1 MSLDSDCLA
10 RLKLRQAPFDTLA
23 SEDFLYSDP
32 LLESLVETAARAI
45 GAPGAVVVLA
55 GPDGSGRS
63 VQLMRLLGVLEGS
76 YELIAFRSRP
86 NIPFDA
92 VDVTIRAHLR
102 RGGFDNPNRPV
113 AELLA
118 ERARAQARLVLAI
131 DDAHLLGR
139 EGLVKLVRLRATV
152 LEAGGQGM
160 RLILV
165 GDPSLSRERL
175 PLPDLLDDAQ
185 VVRLNLRP
193 FNLEQAGAYLRH
205 RLRVAGLED
214 PDSLLTRGDIA
225 VLQGSAKGLPAALN
239 AQANAWLARRCKS
252 LEGGDLRNSL
262 GGRSTTAKA
271 AGTIQ
276 SQVGAEARRPPE
288 PFTEP
293 DLLAERLELSE
304 EFLELKPDTSV
315 PSASSA
321 PAPSPPREPQLSDF
335 LIGGEV
341 PTALAQSEFEQILQ
355 RVRQHQPWD
364 PSVPEPKAATR
375 EQIKAAAPKPKTPYW
390 NRPWFIPLILVF
402 VLLAI
407 AAPVLWQLMI
417 DSKPSTSLRERSKPI
432 AQAASERH
440 DAAQEAAK
448 PESQSLAPEPAQAEA
463 TPVSDSTSAAVADAS
478 EPDDGASKSQ
488 ATPNEGIATSETSL
502 ASEASPDVWAE
513 DLAWLMRQ
521 DPERFTIQL
530 VAARDLQTARRV
542 LDPQALEGVHYIQT
556 RSYVIAV
563 LGSFPNRTQAARE
576 LPRLPASVRN
586 NGPWIR
592 TIGSIRD
599 SLP

>member
-1 MSLDSDCLA
+1 MSLDPDCLA
-10 RLKLRQAPFDTLA
+10 RLKLRQAPFDTLT

-63 VQLMRLLGVLEGS
+63 VQLMRLLGALDGQ

-102 RGGFDNPNRPV
+102 NGGFDNPNRSV
-113 AELLA
+113 ADLLA
-118 ERARAQARLVLAI
+118 ERARSQARLVLAI
-131 DDAHLLGR
+131 DDAHLLGG

-152 LEAGGQGM
+152 LEAGGQGV

-165 GDPSLSRERL
+165 GDPSLSRGRL
-175 PLPDLLDDAQ
+175 PLPDLLDDSQ

-214 PDSLLTRGDIA
+214 PDSLLSRGDIA

-252 LEGGDLRNSL
+252 LDGGLRTSL
-262 GGRSTTAKA
+262 GGRSGTASAA
-271 AGTIQ
+271 AGVIPAPI
-276 SQVGAEARRPPE
+276 SAEPQRTPE
-288 PFTEP
+288 PRPEP
-293 DLLAERLELSE
+293 DPLDERLEASE
-304 EFLELKPDTSV
+304 EFLDLEPDTYE
-315 PSASSA
+315 PSAPSA
-321 PAPSPPREPQLSDF
+321 PPPPRDPQLSDF
-335 LIGGEV
+335 LVGGEV

-355 RVRQHQPWD
+355 RVRQHQPWETAAE
-364 PSVPEPKAATR
+364 PEPKAATR
-375 EQIKAAAPKPKTPYW
+375 EEIKATAPKLRTPYW
-390 NRPWFIPLILVF
+390 NRPWFIPVILVF
-402 VLLAI
+402 VLAAI
-407 AAPVLWQLMI
+407 AAPVVWQLVM
-417 DSKPSTSLRERSKPI
+417 DAKPSTSLLERSKPVS
-432 AQAASERH
+432 QAPVDRP
-440 DAAQEAAK
+440 EAPE
-448 PESQSLAPEPAQAEA
+448 PESQPVAPETASAPAQPETTPEAAAEGA
-463 TPVSDSTSAAVADAS
+463 PVAGVA
-478 EPDDGASKSQ
+478 EPDDGV
-488 ATPNEGIATSETSL
+488 SE
-502 ASEASPDVWAE
+502 SPDVPSDARPPAEPAPGSEAPRDEWAE

-530 VAARDLQTARRV
+530 VAARDLQTARGV
-542 LDPQALEGVHYIQT
+542 LDPQALEGVRYVQT

-563 LGSFPNRTQAARE
+563 LGSFPSRTQAARE
-576 LPRLPASVRN
+576 LPGLPAPVRD

>member
-1 MSLDSDCLA
+1 MSLDPDCLA
-10 RLKLRQAPFDTLA
+10 RLKLRQAPFDTLT

-32 LLESLVETAARAI
+32 LLESLVETAARALA
-45 GAPGAVVVLA
+45 APGAVVVLA

-63 VQLMRLLGVLEGS
+63 IQLMRLLGALDGQ

-102 RGGFDNPNRPV
+102 NGGFDNPNRSV
-113 AELLA
+113 ADLLA

-131 DDAHLLGR
+131 DDAHLLGG

-152 LEAGGQGM
+152 LEAGGQGL

-165 GDPSLSRERL
+165 GDPSLSRGRL
-175 PLPDLLDDAQ
+175 PLPDLLDDSQ

-205 RLRVAGLED
+205 RLRVAGLDD
-214 PDSLLTRGDIA
+214 PDSLLSRGDIA

-239 AQANAWLARRCKS
+239 VQANAWLARRCKS
-252 LEGGDLRNSL
+252 LEGGLGSSL
-262 GGRSTTAKA
+262 SRRSTTASA
-271 AGTIQ
+271 APAAV
-276 SQVGAEARRPPE
+276 SAVPARATAPPPAPE
-288 PFTEP
+288 PLEEALDSTDEFLDLEP
-293 DLLAERLELSE
+293 DTYE
-304 EFLELKPDTSV
+304 
-315 PSASSA
+315 PSASL
-321 PAPSPPREPQLSDF
+321 PPKEPQLSDF
-335 LIGGEV
+335 LVGGEV

-355 RVRQHQPWD
+355 RVRQHQPWETAAA
-364 PSVPEPKAATR
+364 PEPKAATR
-375 EQIKAAAPKPKTPYW
+375 EEIKATAPKPRTPYW
-390 NRPWFIPLILVF
+390 NRPWFIPVILVV
-402 VLLAI
+402 VLTAI
-407 AAPVLWQLMI
+407 AAPVVLQLVM
-417 DSKPSTSLRERSKPI
+417 DAKPSTSLERSKPVS
-432 AQAASERH
+432 QTPASRTEAI
-440 DAAQEAAK
+440 DAEPQPA
-448 PESQSLAPEPAQAEA
+448 APE
-463 TPVSDSTSAAVADAS
+463 TAS
-478 EPDDGASKSQ
+478 EPNRPAEPET
-488 ATPNEGIATSETSL
+488 AVAAETPP
-502 ASEASPDVWAE
+502 ASPLDTPEGVEPKPSDVPDDQNSSTEPVSVAEVPRDEWAE

-530 VAARDLQTARRV
+530 VAARDLQTARGV
-542 LDPQALEGVHYIQT
+542 LDPQAMEGVRYVQT

-576 LPRLPASVRN
+576 LPALPAPVRD

>member
-10 RLKLRQAPFDTLA
+10 RLKLRQAPFDTLT

-32 LLESLVETAARAI
+32 LLESLVETAARALA
-45 GAPGAVVVLA
+45 APGAIVVLA

-63 VQLMRLLGVLEGS
+63 IQLMQLLGTLDGQ

-102 RGGFDNPNRPV
+102 SGGFDNPNRSV
-113 AELLA
+113 ADLLA

-131 DDAHLLGR
+131 DDAHLLGG

-152 LEAGGQGM
+152 LEAGGPGL

-165 GDPSLSRERL
+165 GDPSLSRGRL
-175 PLPDLLDDAQ
+175 PLPDLLDDSQ

-214 PDSLLTRGDIA
+214 PDSLLSRGDIA

-239 AQANAWLARRCKS
+239 VQANAWLARRCKS
-252 LEGGDLRNSL
+252 LAGGLGSSL
-262 GGRSTTAKA
+262 SRRSTAASAAPAAVSVAPARATAPPPA
-271 AGTIQ
+271 
-276 SQVGAEARRPPE
+276 PE
-288 PFTEP
+288 PFE
-293 DLLAERLELSE
+293 ELQDASE
-304 EFLELKPDTSV
+304 EFLDLEPDTYEPSV
-315 PSASSA
+315 P
-321 PAPSPPREPQLSDF
+321 PPPKEPQLSDF
-335 LIGGEV
+335 LVGGEV

-355 RVRQHQPWD
+355 RVRQHQP
-364 PSVPEPKAATR
+364 SETAAPEPKAASR
-375 EQIKAAAPKPKTPYW
+375 EEIKATAPKPRMAYW
-390 NRPWFIPLILVF
+390 NRPWFIPVILVI
-402 VLLAI
+402 VLAAI
-407 AAPVLWQLMI
+407 AAPVVLQLVM
-417 DSKPSTSLRERSKPI
+417 DAKPSTSLERSKPVSQTP
-432 AQAASERH
+432 ASRSEATDADSESQPAAPDTISAPNR
-440 DAAQEAAK
+440 
-448 PESQSLAPEPAQAEA
+448 PESVTAATTEIPPASTQDIPAGIEPA
-463 TPVSDSTSAAVADAS
+463 PGDM
-478 EPDDGASKSQ
+478 PDDGQSIQRDSSVEPVPVAEVPRDEW
-488 ATPNEGIATSETSL
+488 T
-502 ASEASPDVWAE
+502 E

-530 VAARDLQTARRV
+530 VAARDLQTARGV
-542 LDPQALEGVHYIQT
+542 LDPQALEGIRYVQT

-576 LPRLPASVRN
+576 LPALPAPVRD

>member
-1 MSLDSDCLA
+1 MSLDPECLA
-10 RLKLRQAPFDTLA
+10 RLKLRQAPFDTLT
-23 SEDFLYSDP
+23 SEEFLYSDP
-32 LLESLVETAARAI
+32 LLESLIETAARAL
-45 GAPGAVVVLA
+45 AVPGAVVILT

-63 VQLMRLLGVLEGS
+63 VQLMRLLGALDGQ

-102 RGGFDNPNRPV
+102 QGGFDNPSRPV

-118 ERARAQARLVLAI
+118 ERARTQTRLVLAI
-131 DDAHLLGR
+131 DDAHLLGS
-139 EGLVKLVRLRATV
+139 EGLIKLVRLRARV
-152 LEAGGQGM
+152 LEVGGPGL

-165 GDPSLSRERL
+165 GDPSLSRGRL
-175 PLPDLLDDAQ
+175 PLPDLLDDSQ

-214 PDSLLTRGDIA
+214 PDTLLSRGDIA

-252 LEGGDLRNSL
+252 LDGGLRTSL
-262 GGRSTTAKA
+262 GGRSATANA
-271 AGTIQ
+271 AVGVIPAP
-276 SQVGAEARRPPE
+276 VGAEPQRSSE
-288 PFTEP
+288 PHP
-293 DLLAERLELSE
+293 DPLDERLETSE
-304 EFLELKPDTSV
+304 EFLDLAPNAPT
-315 PSASSA
+315 PSA
-321 PAPSPPREPQLSDF
+321 PPPRDPQLSDF
-335 LIGGEV
+335 LVGGEV

-355 RVRQHQPWD
+355 RVRQHQSWD

-375 EQIKAAAPKPKTPYW
+375 EEIKATKPKPRTPYW
-390 NRPWFIPLILVF
+390 NHPWFIPVILVI
-402 VLLAI
+402 VLVSI
-407 AAPVLWQLMI
+407 AAPVIWQLVV
-417 DSKPSTSLRERSKPI
+417 DSRPSTSLLEHSRPVSQVPVGRPKAP
-432 AQAASERH
+432 
-440 DAAQEAAK
+440 K
-448 PESQSLAPEPAQAEA
+448 PESQPTAPEMASIPAQPESMSGAPLEG
-463 TPVSDSTSAAVADAS
+463 TTSAVAVS
-478 EPDDGASKSQ
+478 PDDGA
-488 ATPNEGIATSETSL
+488 L
-502 ASEASPDVWAE
+502 APRESAGDGMASAEPGPGPEAPRDEWAE

-530 VAARDLQTARRV
+530 VAARDLQTVRGI
-542 LDPQALEGVHYIQT
+542 LDPQDLEGVHYIRT

-563 LGSFPNRTQAARE
+563 LGSFPSRTQAARV
-576 LPRLPASVRN
+576 LPSLPAPVRD

>member
-1 MSLDSDCLA
+1 MSLDPDCLA
-10 RLKLRQAPFDTLA
+10 RLKLRQAPFDTLT

-32 LLESLVETAARAI
+32 LLESLVETAARALA
-45 GAPGAVVVLA
+45 APGAVVVLA

-63 VQLMRLLGVLEGS
+63 IQLMRLLGALDGQ

-102 RGGFDNPNRPV
+102 SGGFDNPNRSV
-113 AELLA
+113 ADLLA

-131 DDAHLLGR
+131 DDAHLLGG

-152 LEAGGQGM
+152 LEAGGQGL

-165 GDPSLSRERL
+165 GDPSLSRGRL
-175 PLPDLLDDAQ
+175 PLPDLLDDSQ

-205 RLRVAGLED
+205 RLRVAGLDD
-214 PDSLLTRGDIA
+214 PDSLLSRGDIA

-239 AQANAWLARRCKS
+239 VQANAWLARRCKS
-252 LEGGDLRNSL
+252 LEGGLGSSL
-262 GGRSTTAKA
+262 SRRSTAASAAPAAVSAAPARATAPPPA
-271 AGTIQ
+271 
-276 SQVGAEARRPPE
+276 PE
-288 PFTEP
+288 P
-293 DLLAERLELSE
+293 LEDSLDQAE
-304 EFLELKPDTSV
+304 EFLDLEPDTYEPSV
-315 PSASSA
+315 P
-321 PAPSPPREPQLSDF
+321 PPPKEPQLSDF
-335 LIGGEV
+335 LVGGEV

-355 RVRQHQPWD
+355 RVRQHQPWETAAAAA
-364 PSVPEPKAATR
+364 PEPKAATR
-375 EQIKAAAPKPKTPYW
+375 EEIKATAPKTRTPYW
-390 NRPWFIPLILVF
+390 NRPWFIPVILVV
-402 VLLAI
+402 VLAAI
-407 AAPVLWQLMI
+407 AAPVVLQLVM
-417 DSKPSTSLRERSKPI
+417 DAKPSASLERSKPVS
-432 AQAASERH
+432 QAPSS
-440 DAAQEAAK
+440 QSEAADTEPRPAA
-448 PESQSLAPEPAQAEA
+448 PETTSTPNRPEPVTAAATETLPVLSLDTPEGIAPEPRDAPDDQDSSAE
-463 TPVSDSTSAAVADAS
+463 PVPVADVPRD
-478 EPDDGASKSQ
+478 E
-488 ATPNEGIATSETSL
+488 
-502 ASEASPDVWAE
+502 WAE

-530 VAARDLQTARRV
+530 VAARDLQTARGV
-542 LDPQALEGVHYIQT
+542 LDPQALEGIRYVQT

-563 LGSFPNRTQAARE
+563 LGSFPSRTQAARE
-576 LPRLPASVRN
+576 LPALPAPVRD

>member
-1 MSLDSDCLA
+1 MSLDPDCLA
-10 RLKLRQAPFDTLA
+10 RLKLRQAPFDTLT

-63 VQLMRLLGVLEGS
+63 VQLMRLLGALDGP

-102 RGGFDNPNRPV
+102 SSGFDNPNRSV
-113 AELLA
+113 ADLLA
-118 ERARAQARLVLAI
+118 ERTRAQARLVLAI
-131 DDAHLLGR
+131 DDAHLLGG
-139 EGLVKLVRLRATV
+139 EGMVKLVRLRATV
-152 LEAGGQGM
+152 LEAGGQGL

-165 GDPSLSRERL
+165 GDPSLSRGRL

-214 PDSLLTRGDIA
+214 PDSLLSRGDIA

-239 AQANAWLARRCKS
+239 AQANAWLTRRCKS
-252 LEGGDLRNSL
+252 LDGGLRTSL
-262 GGRSTTAKA
+262 GGRSAA
-271 AGTIQ
+271 AGVMPAPI
-276 SQVGAEARRPPE
+276 SAEPQRPPE
-288 PFTEP
+288 PRPEP
-293 DLLAERLELSE
+293 DPLDERLEASE
-304 EFLELKPDTSV
+304 EFLDLEPDTYE
-315 PSASSA
+315 PSAPSA
-321 PAPSPPREPQLSDF
+321 PPPPRDPQLSDF
-335 LIGGEV
+335 LVGGEV
-341 PTALAQSEFEQILQ
+341 PTAMAQSEFEQILQ
-355 RVRQHQPWD
+355 RVRQHQPWEAAA
-364 PSVPEPKAATR
+364 PEPKAATR
-375 EQIKAAAPKPKTPYW
+375 EEIKATTPKPRTPYW
-390 NRPWFIPLILVF
+390 NRPWFIPVVLVI
-402 VLLAI
+402 VLVAI
-407 AAPVLWQLMI
+407 AAPVVWQLVM
-417 DSKPSTSLRERSKPI
+417 DSKPSTSLPDRSKPVS
-432 AQAASERH
+432 QAPVDRP
-440 DAAQEAAK
+440 EATE
-448 PESQSLAPEPAQAEA
+448 PESQPVAPETASAPAQPEA
-463 TPVSDSTSAAVADAS
+463 TPVAAPEGAPVAGVA
-478 EPDDGASKSQ
+478 EPAPG
-488 ATPNEGIATSETSL
+488 SETPRDEL
-502 ASEASPDVWAE
+502 AE

-530 VAARDLQTARRV
+530 VAARDLQTARGV
-542 LDPQALEGVHYIQT
+542 LDPQALEGVRYVQT

-563 LGSFPNRTQAARE
+563 LGSFPSRTQAARE
-576 LPRLPASVRN
+576 LPGLPASVRD

>member
-1 MSLDSDCLA
+1 MSLDPDCLA
-10 RLKLRQAPFDTLA
+10 RLKLRQAPFDTLT

-32 LLESLVETAARAI
+32 LLESLVETAARALA
-45 GAPGAVVVLA
+45 APGAVVVLA

-63 VQLMRLLGVLEGS
+63 IQLMRLLGALDGQ

-102 RGGFDNPNRPV
+102 NGGFDNPNRSV
-113 AELLA
+113 ADLLA

-131 DDAHLLGR
+131 DDAHLLGG

-152 LEAGGQGM
+152 LEAGGQGL

-165 GDPSLSRERL
+165 GDPSLSRGRL
-175 PLPDLLDDAQ
+175 PLPDLLDDSQ

-214 PDSLLTRGDIA
+214 PDSLLSRGDIA

-239 AQANAWLARRCKS
+239 VQANAWLARRCKS
-252 LEGGDLRNSL
+252 LEGGLGSSL
-262 GGRSTTAKA
+262 SRRSTAASAAPAAVSAVPARATAPPPA
-271 AGTIQ
+271 
-276 SQVGAEARRPPE
+276 PE
-288 PFTEP
+288 PLEEAQDSTDEFLDLEP
-293 DLLAERLELSE
+293 DTYE
-304 EFLELKPDTSV
+304 
-315 PSASSA
+315 PSASL
-321 PAPSPPREPQLSDF
+321 PPKEPQLSDF
-335 LIGGEV
+335 LVGGEV

-355 RVRQHQPWD
+355 RVRQHQPWETAAA
-364 PSVPEPKAATR
+364 PEPKAATR
-375 EQIKAAAPKPKTPYW
+375 EEIKATAPKPRTPYW
-390 NRPWFIPLILVF
+390 NRPWFIPVILVV
-402 VLLAI
+402 VLTAI
-407 AAPVLWQLMI
+407 AAPVVLQLVM
-417 DSKPSTSLRERSKPI
+417 DAKPSTSLERSKPVS
-432 AQAASERH
+432 QAPASRTEAT
-440 DAAQEAAK
+440 DAE
-448 PESQSLAPEPAQAEA
+448 PQSAAPE
-463 TPVSDSTSAAVADAS
+463 TAS
-478 EPDDGASKSQ
+478 EPNRPEPETAAATETPPASPLD
-488 ATPNEGIATSETSL
+488 TPEGIEPKPSDV
-502 ASEASPDVWAE
+502 PDDQNSSTEPVSVAEVPRDEWAE

-530 VAARDLQTARRV
+530 VAARDLQTARGV
-542 LDPQALEGVHYIQT
+542 LDPQALEGVRYVQT

-576 LPRLPASVRN
+576 LPALPAPVRD